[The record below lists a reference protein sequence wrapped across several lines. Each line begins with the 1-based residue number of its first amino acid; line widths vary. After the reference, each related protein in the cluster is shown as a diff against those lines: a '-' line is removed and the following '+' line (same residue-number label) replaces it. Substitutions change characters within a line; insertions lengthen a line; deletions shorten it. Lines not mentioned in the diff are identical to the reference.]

1 MTLKHRIYC
10 AAIGV
15 VEKAV
20 GTVLEKSEWGV
31 LLIGIPDMNRE
42 SSGDPDKFTIC

>member
-1 MTLKHRIYC
+1 MTLKHRMGWC

-15 VEKAV
+15 VEKGV
-20 GTVLEKSEWGV
+20 GTVLDKSECV

-42 SSGDPDKFTIC
+42 NSGDPYEFTIS